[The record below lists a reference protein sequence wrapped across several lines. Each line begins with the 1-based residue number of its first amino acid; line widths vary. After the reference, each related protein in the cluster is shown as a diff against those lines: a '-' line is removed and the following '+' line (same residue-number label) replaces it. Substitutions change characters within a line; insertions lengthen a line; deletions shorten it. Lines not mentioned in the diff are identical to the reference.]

1 MPSTFRYNGSIRSCV
16 DIELV
21 VISIM
26 GKSRKTVQ
34 IGILIAVLIIGGY
47 AIGSTLFGAGNTL
60 LKEGSKPPDFKLA
73 DLEGNQQ
80 QLSDYAGKAVVVN
93 FWGTFCPPCVKEMPE
108 FERQYLKWKDQ
119 GLIVLAINLS
129 EDTLT
134 VNNFVRRFDLHYPIL
149 RDMNRKT
156 ERSYGLKSYPTT
168 FFIKPDGSIMEIM
181 VGGMTEVEIDE
192 RIERLLKL

>member
-1 MPSTFRYNGSIRSCV
+1 
-16 DIELV
+16 
-21 VISIM
+21 M